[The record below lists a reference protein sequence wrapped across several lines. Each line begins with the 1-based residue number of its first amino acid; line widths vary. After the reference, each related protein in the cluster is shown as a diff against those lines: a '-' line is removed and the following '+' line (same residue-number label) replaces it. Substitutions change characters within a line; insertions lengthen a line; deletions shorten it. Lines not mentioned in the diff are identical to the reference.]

1 MNRWKR
7 LSITGFLAL
16 LLAWSGLRTA
26 SAAVAWSR
34 APEAAQR
41 TGLLQPARTRVR
53 ATTPELARIARA
65 KRAIVFVYAPTC
77 SACNGNMA
85 NWIDLVADLHGGQ
98 VQLFAVAPA
107 GTPAAREYWGPL
119 SRHVHVITATP
130 AEVRGALNAEVTPA
144 TILVE
149 NGVIRGVATGAL
161 TRPAIRQVHAFAA
174 RPAE

>member
-1 MNRWKR
+1 MNRWQR
-7 LSITGFLAL
+7 LSITCALSL

-26 SAAVAWSR
+26 GAAVAWSR
-34 APEAAQR
+34 APEAARR
-41 TGLLQPARTRVR
+41 TGLFQPARTRVR
-53 ATTPELARIARA
+53 ATTRELARIARA
-65 KRAIVFVYAPTC
+65 ERAIVFVYSPTC
-77 SACNGNMA
+77 GACNGNMA

-98 VQLFAVAPA
+98 VQLFAAAPA

-149 NGVIRGVATGAL
+149 SGVIRGVVTGAL
-161 TRPAIRQVHAFAA
+161 TQPAMQQVHAFAGL
-174 RPAE
+174 PPQ